1 MDWTKQTEETL
12 KAWMGTQKQ
21 MWDSWVETVQ
31 KGAPQFQPTDLWQ
44 KTVQAW
50 EEAVKKSLEAQSEW
64 IRMWA
69 ESTPAT
75 AGLPKGIT
83 EWVQQ
88 ARDMNNR
95 WIDVQRQLWAGW
107 FDLLKKGEPNKMAG
121 SWDKEGQ
128 KMAAAWQESVEK
140 IMAAQLD
147 WARRWT
153 GENKAGASN

>member
-1 MDWTKQTEETL
+1 MDWTKQTEETF

-21 MWDSWVETVQ
+21 MWDSWLEAIQ
-31 KGAPQFQPTDLWQ
+31 KGAPQLQPTDLWQ

-50 EEAVKKSLEAQSEW
+50 EEAVKKLLEAQSDW
-64 IRMWA
+64 VRMWA
-69 ESTPAT
+69 ESAPSM
-75 AGLPKGIT
+75 AGLPKEVT

-107 FDLLKKGEPNKMAG
+107 FELLKKGEPSNMTG
-121 SWDKEGQ
+121 SWDREGQ

-140 IMAAQLD
+140 IMAAQMD
-147 WARRWT
+147 WARRWSS
-153 GENKAGASN
+153 ENKAAAAN